1 MRKLGGNSHI
11 WDEMQLFKGRNAVE
25 DFIFLQTLCVQLTQD
40 NTSRKIET

>member
-25 DFIFLQTLCVQLTQD
+25 PVIFL
-40 NTSRKIET
+40 